1 MVMVIEVVKCPHCGE
16 GERVRRHGANRNGTR
31 RCYCVVCHRAFT
43 LLGRP
48 RRVSAERE
56 ADIARALLE
65 KTPIIG
71 IARALK
77 VSPNTVRRVLKKT

>member
-1 MVMVIEVVKCPHCGE
+1 MVIEVVKCPHCGE

-31 RCYCVVCHRAFT
+31 RCYCVVCRRAFT
-43 LLGRP
+43 LGGRP
-48 RRVSAERE
+48 RRVTTERE
-56 ADIARALLE
+56 ADIQRALLE
-65 KTPIIG
+65 KTPISG

>member
-1 MVMVIEVVKCPHCGE
+1 MVIERLSCPHCGE
-16 GERVRRHGANRNGTR
+16 MERVRRHGANRNGTK
-31 RCYCVVCHRAFT
+31 RCYCVVCRRAFT

-48 RRVSAERE
+48 RRVTAERE

>member
-1 MVMVIEVVKCPHCGE
+1 MVIERVSCPHCGE
-16 GERVRRHGANRNGTR
+16 MERVRRHGANRNGTK
-31 RCYCVVCHRAFT
+31 RCYCVVCRRAFT

-48 RRVSAERE
+48 RRVTAERE

-77 VSPNTVRRVLKKT
+77 VSPNTVRAVLKKR

>member
-1 MVMVIEVVKCPHCGE
+1 MVIEVVKCPHCGE
-16 GERVRRHGANRNGTR
+16 RERVRRHGANRNGTR
-31 RCYCVVCHRAFT
+31 RCYCVICSRAFT
-43 LLGRP
+43 LEGRP

-56 ADIARALLE
+56 ADIERALLE

-77 VSPNTVRRVLKKT
+77 VSPNTVRRVLKKR